1 MRKTERLI
9 LVLFLCGYVLFAM
22 FRTISGVVLPR
33 ISGEFVLSDGEAG
46 LLISSAMLSTAVSM
60 ALVGHISNTVGREKS
75 LLLGYLLLT
84 SGIVLTGFTP
94 SYISCMLTFAIAS
107 FGAGILVST
116 LYALVGD
123 VLPRSRGFMLGFT
136 NGLFALGGFI
146 GPWLAG
152 NILELHNWREVFK
165 ILGSV
170 AVPVLVVL
178 LFLSVGGYS
187 VSGGISVVKGSYRK
201 VLRNRRVVSLC
212 LMMASANLAFITFLS
227 WTPTFLLR
235 VQGLD
240 VSQAAL
246 VIGIVSIFGAIGSV
260 TFGLLSDRV
269 GRGLLNAVTGLS
281 AGIVSYILY
290 SGIYEFGIL
299 MFVTAVFGLTC
310 FAFWN
315 LIICLAQDYV
325 DREETVLVTGL
336 VANSGTLGAV
346 FGPFIAGL
354 LANVV
359 GLGGALIVCVTA
371 PFLLYGFAS
380 LMRTSFKRIF

>member
-1 MRKTERLI
+1 MKKTEKLI

-33 ISGEFVLSDGEAG
+33 ISGEFVLSDVEAG
-46 LLISSAMLSTAVSM
+46 LLISSAMLSTAVAM
-60 ALVGHISNTVGREKS
+60 ALVGHISNAVGRERS
-75 LLLGYLLLT
+75 LFLGYLLLT
-84 SGIVLTGFTP
+84 SGIVLTSFVPG
-94 SYISCMLTFAIAS
+94 YISCMLTFAIAS

-123 VLPRSRGFMLGFT
+123 VLPKSRGFLLGFT

-165 ILGSV
+165 VLGSV
-170 AVPVLVVL
+170 AVPVLMIL
-178 LFLSVGGYS
+178 LFLFVGGYS
-187 VSGGISVVKGSYRK
+187 ASREISGVKGSYRK
-201 VLRNRRVVSLC
+201 ALRNRRVISLC

-240 VSQAAL
+240 VSQAGL
-246 VIGIVSIFGAIGSV
+246 VIGIVSIFGAVGSV
-260 TFGLLSDRV
+260 AFGLLSDKV
-269 GRGLLNAVTGLS
+269 GRLLLNAVTGLS
-281 AGIVSYILY
+281 AGVVSYVLY
-290 SGIYEFGIL
+290 SGVYEFDVL
-299 MFVTAVFGLTC
+299 ALVAAVFGLAC
-310 FAFWN
+310 YAYWN
-315 LIICLAQDYV
+315 LVIGLAQDYAE
-325 DREETVLVTGL
+325 REDIVLVTGL
-336 VANSGTLGAV
+336 VTNSGTIGAV

-359 GLGGALIVCVTA
+359 GLGGALIACVTA

-380 LMRTSFKRIF
+380 LMKTPFR